1 MLSNTFDLLE
11 NSSHITCPNLS
22 LSNSSN
28 QSSNAT
34 PCQHFNNLLQNR
46 PTSYIYPFQN
56 SKKSPETTQH
66 TTQPQRRKNLPRRL
80 RVASHEGHQIR
91 AQRQLPSLRQLAT
104 LAFPQLWRFIA
115 GGDDTQARKWED
127 MGTDMG
133 HDAVSGLAKYTFE
146 CK

>member
-1 MLSNTFDLLE
+1 MVGCYPTLLIYLRILPT
-11 NSSHITCPNLS
+11 SLVLTSLS
-22 LSNSSN
+22 LT
-28 QSSNAT
+28 QAT
-34 PCQHFNNLLQNR
+34 NHLTQPPANTLTIFKIDLH
-46 PTSYIYPFQN
+46 PTST
-56 SKKSPETTQH
+56 SKIPRNHPTQHTTH
-66 TTQPQRRKNLPRRL
+66 TTQPQRKNLPRRL

-133 HDAVSGLAKYTFE
+133 HDAVSGLAKYTFSN
-146 CK
+146 